1 MVTAGSAVVW
11 VSPPASADPAVADVC
26 TISDPS
32 LEELSGLAS
41 SGDEWFAVNDSD
53 NGRVEVQVLDR
64 SCAVVRTVTAPANPY
79 DVEDLALAG
88 DGTLWLADT
97 GDNGKTRE
105 TVALHAIA
113 PSGESTLYRLT
124 YPDGRHDAEALL
136 LAPDGVPHIVTKEPI
151 GSALVYRPTG
161 PLNPNAPTPL
171 EQVGRVSLRT
181 TDTPGGPLE
190 STVVTRLVTGASMS
204 HDGRVAALRTY
215 TDAYLFPVPDGDLAK
230 ALHSDPV
237 RVPLP
242 NEPQGEA
249 IAFDPDGTLLS
260 ASEFATGAA
269 TSTMRAVA
277 GAATLAAPP
286 APTTTPPPA
295 NGDQSAGDQP
305 SGDRSSDG
313 DQAAAPAQD
322 SDGGPPLWPI
332 IAGAAVVLAL
342 VGLSVRRSRRRP

>member
-1 MVTAGSAVVW
+1 MTAGSA
-11 VSPPASADPAVADVC
+11 PAWAADPAVTDVC
-26 TISDPS
+26 TITDRS

-53 NGRVEVQVLDR
+53 NGQVEVQVLDR
-64 SCAVVRTVTAPANPY
+64 SCTVTRTITAPANPY

-97 GDNGKTRE
+97 GDNGKTRD
-105 TVALHAIA
+105 TIALHTIS
-113 PSGESTLYRLT
+113 PTGESALYRLT

-136 LAPDGVPHIVTKEPI
+136 LDRAGVPHVVTKEPI
-151 GSALVYRPTG
+151 GSALVYRPVG
-161 PLNPNAPTPL
+161 PLNPGAPTPL

-190 STVVTRLVTGASMS
+190 STVVTRLVTGGAMS

-230 ALHSDPV
+230 ALQSDPV

-260 ASEFATGAA
+260 ASEFATAA
-269 TSTMRAVA
+269 TTSTVRAVA

-286 APTTTPPPA
+286 APTTTPPPT
-295 NGDQSAGDQP
+295 NGDDRGGDGK
-305 SGDRSSDG
+305 SGDGKSG
-313 DQAAAPAQD
+313 DQAASGQGSD
-322 SDGGPPLWPI
+322 DGGPPLWPV
-332 IAGAAVVLAL
+332 IAGAAVVLGL
-342 VGLSVRRSRRRP
+342 VWLGVRRSRRRP